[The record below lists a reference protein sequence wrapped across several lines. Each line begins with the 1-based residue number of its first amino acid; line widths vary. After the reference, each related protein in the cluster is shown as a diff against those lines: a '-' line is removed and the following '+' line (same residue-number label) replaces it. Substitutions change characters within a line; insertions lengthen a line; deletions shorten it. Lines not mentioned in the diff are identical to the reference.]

1 MRLQRNLI
9 TMKANRWYNTWN
21 NSLVLIDQSVN
32 WIIEYNYVGLS
43 LTFPIFGKTFSL
55 FPRISSE

>member
-21 NSLVLIDQSVN
+21 NSLVFMDQSIN
-32 WIIEYNYVGLS
+32 WIIEYNYVGHILYHEAQNTIAS
-43 LTFPIFGKTFSL
+43 KHN
-55 FPRISSE
+55 

>member
-21 NSLVLIDQSVN
+21 NSLVFMDQSIN
-32 WIIEYNYVGLS
+32 WIIEYNYVRHILYHEAQNTIAS
-43 LTFPIFGKTFSL
+43 KHN
-55 FPRISSE
+55 